1 MSKALSHPHH
11 SEQTVRKLGEKS
23 DPWCIKID
31 DDAPVFI
38 EAKFL
43 NGVKSNMKTMPMLKT
58 WTPPPD
64 IYNMNA
70 CIGKD
75 FAGEIARSQA
85 RFSFKDAY
93 DSDAAATDFDWDFEA

>member
-1 MSKALSHPHH
+1 
-11 SEQTVRKLGEKS
+11 
-23 DPWCIKID
+23 
-31 DDAPVFI
+31 
-38 EAKFL
+38 
-43 NGVKSNMKTMPMLKT
+43 
-58 WTPPPD
+58 
-64 IYNMNA
+64 MNA